1 MVHEVM
7 CVWRH
12 PRPEDVGLAR
22 CLTDGALAAAGV
34 DEAGLGVARL
44 AVSEAFTNALL
55 HGRPEVGVEVWA
67 RSERWGV
74 VEVYDTGPTLPVFP
88 EPEELAWVTGDHGRG
103 LGLIRAFTRE
113 ACGAYPCGVGK
124 RVWFAVAMDGR
135 VLDAPRIR
143 ALVEERARL
152 RVPRPTA
159 LLA

>member
-1 MVHEVM
+1 MHEVM
-7 CVWRH
+7 CVWRR
-12 PRPEDVGLAR
+12 PGPEDVGLAR

-67 RSERWGV
+67 RPGRCGV
-74 VEVYDTGPTLPVFP
+74 VEVYDTGPTVPVFP

-124 RVWFAVAMDGR
+124 RVWFAMAMDGR
-135 VLDAPRIR
+135 ALDAHRTR

-152 RVPRPTA
+152 RAPRSTA